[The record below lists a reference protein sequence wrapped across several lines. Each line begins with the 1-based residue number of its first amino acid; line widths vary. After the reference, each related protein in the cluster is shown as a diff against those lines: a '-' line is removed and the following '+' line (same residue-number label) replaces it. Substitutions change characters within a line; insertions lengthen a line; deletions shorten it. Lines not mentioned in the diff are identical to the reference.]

1 MKTYPYLFLLM
12 LSVGLI
18 FSACKKEEVVSPQ
31 PLEKTSF
38 RNLSVGDKFS
48 YKEIHVDFDMNSNDP
63 VSTKNCRYGDRI
75 LNVEVMEISTD
86 GYVVKEYLSTESA
99 EDIGKLA
106 LMIKD
111 NMVEVVQL
119 EDKTKYNESLF
130 HSKVFNIAAVSSPLV
145 ELEEDCFNYGPASNV
160 NSENGYA
167 VGNAQIQGA
176 SYQNLYAY
184 YFGDMVP
191 VDGPGYI
198 YLFNEEAMIIRST
211 TSGSFFPYLQGWEL
225 IPN

>member
-1 MKTYPYLFLLM
+1 MKTYPYLFLWM
-12 LSVGLI
+12 LSASLI

-31 PLEKTSF
+31 PLKKSSF

-48 YKEIHVDFDMNSNDP
+48 YQEIHVDFDMNSNDP
-63 VSTKNCRYGDRI
+63 VGTKDCRYGDRI
-75 LNVEVMEISTD
+75 LHVEVMEVTTD

-99 EDIGKLA
+99 EEVGKLA
-106 LMIKD
+106 LTIKD

-130 HSKVFNIAAVSSPLV
+130 HSKVFNIAAVSSPTV
-145 ELEEDCFNYGPASNV
+145 ELEADCFDYGPAINV

-167 VGNAQIQGA
+167 VANAIIQGA

-184 YFGDMVP
+184 YFGEWVP
-191 VDGPGYI
+191 VDGPGYT
-198 YLFNEEAMIIRST
+198 YLFDEEAIIVRST